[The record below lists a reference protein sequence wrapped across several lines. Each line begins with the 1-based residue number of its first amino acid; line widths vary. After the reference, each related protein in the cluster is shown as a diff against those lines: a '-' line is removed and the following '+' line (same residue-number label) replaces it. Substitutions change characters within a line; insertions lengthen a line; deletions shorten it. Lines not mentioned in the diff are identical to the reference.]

1 MDNAD
6 SDGPP
11 TIADR
16 RGDSPCLTPVLL
28 DHVVDDPEAV
38 RELARRNGPYTFP
51 DRPGGFIWPT
61 WHTKWAV
68 NGEVLVDAAAPL
80 MQHRHLADAAAKM
93 CGTRDIVPDSLNVN
107 LGTPWI
113 AQPVMHTDMP
123 EFRGVDATNA
133 PGWFLQAMGTSRLFE
148 AERVNAITAV
158 CWFYEGANGGFSY
171 WPEGRGGPT
180 ITQAE
185 TWNTAIVGDNDFMYH
200 KVERIGPDGSTSP
213 NGMTASS
220 TLDHD
225 GDSWVVA
232 NDDDVLGRY
241 DNEQIRLSLSWTAKV
256 HDGRDDTT
264 SLDVVFDQMAE
275 ALGNDMIATSPTEL
289 FGEPSRVQLM
299 AKWPGFVPG

>member
-1 MDNAD
+1 MTGSGAENKQAI
-6 SDGPP
+6 G
-11 TIADR
+11 DR
-16 RGDSPCLTPVLL
+16 RGDRACLAPILL
-28 DHVVDDPEAV
+28 DHVVDDPEGV
-38 RELARRNGPYTFP
+38 RELARRNGPHEFP

-68 NGEVLVDAAAPL
+68 QGELLVDAAAPL
-80 MQHRHLADAAAKM
+80 MQHAGFVAAAAEM
-93 CGTRDIVPDSLNVN
+93 FGTSDIVPDSLYVN

-123 EFRGVDATNA
+123 EFRGVDASNA

-148 AERVNAITAV
+148 AERINAVTAV
-158 CWFYEGANGGFSY
+158 CWFFHGTSGGFSY

-180 ITQAE
+180 FTQAE

-213 NGMTASS
+213 EGLTAAS

-232 NDDDVLGRY
+232 DDGVVLGRY
-241 DNEQIRLSLSWTAKV
+241 DDEQIRLSLSWTAKV
-256 HDGRDDTT
+256 HDGRADAI
-264 SLDVVFDQMAE
+264 SLDAVFDQMAE
-275 ALGNDMIATSPTEL
+275 VLGRDMIATSPTEL

-299 AKWPGFVPG
+299 ATWPGFVPG